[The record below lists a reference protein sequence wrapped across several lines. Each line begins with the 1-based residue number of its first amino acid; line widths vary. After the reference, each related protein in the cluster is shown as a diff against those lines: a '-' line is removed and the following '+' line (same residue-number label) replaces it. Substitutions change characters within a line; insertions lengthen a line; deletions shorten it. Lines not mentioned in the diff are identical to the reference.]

1 MARAG
6 PPGQVVA
13 YGLAV
18 LLPVRDGWCVDY
30 IFDCGL
36 ISQSFKKRRGD
47 TNGPLVKVFQEQPL
61 VAPQLKH
68 L

>member
-13 YGLAV
+13 FESAV
-18 LLPVRDGWCVDY
+18 FLPVRSGWCVDL

-36 ISQSFKKRRGD
+36 KNQSFKKRRGD
-47 TNGPLVKVFQEQPL
+47 TNGPLVKAFQEQPL